1 MSLWRKL
8 IIMPRHEFNS
18 YAGKK
23 KGKGI
28 WIHRCGESGQT
39 FGDDDGRR
47 IPLSMEMAPEC
58 FGYS

>member
-1 MSLWRKL
+1 
-8 IIMPRHEFNS
+8 MPRHEFNS